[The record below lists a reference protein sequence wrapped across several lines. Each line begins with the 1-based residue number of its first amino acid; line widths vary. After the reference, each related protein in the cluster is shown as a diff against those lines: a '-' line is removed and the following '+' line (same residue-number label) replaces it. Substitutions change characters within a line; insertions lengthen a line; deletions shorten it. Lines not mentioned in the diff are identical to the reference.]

1 MGQSVE
7 RFAFVRFLEM
17 VVSLNCLKG
26 GSSVGVILSNPY
38 NVGRWWWWRVMF
50 IVLKKMVQY
59 EAAIIIAWL
68 FYSHF
73 VFNGI
78 LIIVH
83 LYTLDQRAKS
93 VLCPCAFSLNT
104 FGFGGVDS
112 RKKNFFLFGWDHSY
126 VLSSSDLKKGK
137 VVFKLGMCECLFIS
151 SSGRLL
157 QHEQQQTKA
166 FHSAFRSPV
175 MPFQCFI
182 KITLTFVMC
191 INVRFCSIYSHY
203 ISLFLIFPFPLAAFE
218 FFEC

>member
-1 MGQSVE
+1 MAILQPLCIQWHTYYCPSLHFRLESQE
-7 RFAFVRFLEM
+7 RFVSVCIFLEY
-17 VVSLNCLKG
+17 VWV
-26 GSSVGVILSNPY
+26 
-38 NVGRWWWWRVMF
+38 WWCR
-50 IVLKKMVQY
+50 LQ
-59 EAAIIIAWL
+59 
-68 FYSHF
+68 
-73 VFNGI
+73 
-78 LIIVH
+78 
-83 LYTLDQRAKS
+83 
-93 VLCPCAFSLNT
+93 
-104 FGFGGVDS
+104 
-112 RKKNFFLFGWDHSY
+112 KKNFFLFGWDHSY

-137 VVFKLGMCECLFIS
+137 VVFKLGMCECLFMS

-203 ISLFLIFPFPLAAFE
+203 ISPFLIFPFPLATFE